1 MNCWQ
6 NEAGKMITIGV
17 LALQGSVVEH
27 INLLNKIEGVSTLE
41 VKTKKDLDVVD
52 GIILPGGESTT
63 IAKLLHD
70 FGLFEPLK
78 KRIQNGLA
86 VWGTCAGMILLA
98 KDIVGESPHLATMD
112 IVVKRNA
119 YGAQLDSFERQV
131 IIPEISIDPIE
142 LIFIRAP
149 WIEEANTN
157 VRILCIVNSHIVAA
171 RQDNMLVTSFHP
183 ELTDD
188 LAMHEYFAQ
197 MVNGNK

>member
-1 MNCWQ
+1 MNCSQ
-6 NEAGKMITIGV
+6 KEAGKMITIGV

-27 INLLNKIEGVSTLE
+27 INSLNKINVSSLE
-41 VKTKKDLDVVD
+41 VKTKKDLDSVD

-63 IAKLLHD
+63 MAKLLHD

-98 KDIVGESPHLATMD
+98 KDIVDESPHLATMD

-131 IIPEISIDPIE
+131 IIPEISIEPIE

-149 WIEEANTN
+149 WIEKADRN
-157 VRILCIVNSHIVAA
+157 VRILCIINSHIVAA

-188 LAMHEYFAQ
+188 LAMHKYFAQ
-197 MVNGNK
+197 MVKGFK